1 MSKDGTRHDH
11 HPDPGGHPAH
21 RPGPVPVVPG
31 PRAGDDVPPPTGLAA
46 WLLSP
51 RPPSPPGVWREG
63 RVAKPDEDPG
73 AMGDRELFGGALLA
87 LLGALLL
94 WSLCWNGYIRIWL
107 WPLEWVTTDAWRGTR
122 LHVTATYAYYV
133 LFALL
138 LIWVFGRIGDWSRVW
153 RRVRPGVLRLA
164 LVPADTPPL
173 PVARTRRAVAALLAG
188 ALAWGLSFGGV
199 WLFWLEPLWA
209 VVPDSWWEEGDTTAY
224 VVAYTIHYALW
235 TALLVAVAALLG
247 GWRGAARL
255 LWGGRDAAYGSG
267 GRDGEGAPLP
277 DPTRWDELREAGLS
291 RAADRLRA
299 DALSGA
305 MNDVDHVRLAEL
317 WRRARSVPEAR
328 DAFGLAVEA
337 EGAGALLHP
346 SGARDLPV
354 RTARHDPLTG
364 QVLIGRAVPDERN
377 PYSHR
382 GEAVALDPE
391 VLGTSLVAI
400 GPPGSGK
407 TGRVIRPVIEAL
419 CLRALAG
426 RATVVAVG
434 AAGAGLGADEA
445 FDVLIRV
452 GDPDSPYLLDP
463 WGGCED
469 TDEAAALLAEALVG
483 GGRDDPEEAA
493 VAIAQLIGP
502 YRAAYGHFPGV
513 PELRALL
520 DGATALLNTLHDD
533 LGRSGGRAHQRDLV
547 LRARQAERPDDIGRR
562 LADRLG
568 LLERAGVAGPAD
580 PARRARPFAV
590 GVPDRPSRVRVDLP
604 AGGHAEAG
612 RIIVRLLLTRFASA
626 VARRPDRTLF
636 ACLVLDDAASALT
649 PGTVRALARLRPA
662 GAGAVLALNSLDEV
676 PEPLRPALLGT
687 VGCRMAFSGIT
698 TWDAEH
704 FARAWGKEWTEDRDV
719 TRAPDRTG
727 GVVKRTVRGVRRLF
741 TGRETTT
748 ETVTVRRVERE
759 RWPASELA
767 HRLPPRHAVLSV
779 TSTEGESGPPIL
791 VRLGD

>member
-1 MSKDGTRHDH
+1 TRSDT
-11 HPDPGGHPAH
+11 GAGVPA
-21 RPGPVPVVPG
+21 VPG
-31 PRAGDDVPPPTGLAA
+31 PRADTPPASGLAA
-46 WLLSP
+46 WLLTP

-63 RVAKPDEDPG
+63 RVPRPDEDPD

-87 LLGALLL
+87 LLGALLV
-94 WSLCWNGYIRIWL
+94 WSLCWNGYIRVWL

-133 LFALL
+133 LFAVFLA
-138 LIWVFGRIGDWSRVW
+138 WVFGRIGNWPRVW
-153 RRVRPGVLRLA
+153 RRVRPGALRLLRA
-164 LVPADTPPL
+164 PADTPPL
-173 PVARTRRAVAALLAG
+173 PVARTRRAVAAILAG

-224 VVAYTIHYALW
+224 VIAYNIHYLLW
-235 TALLVAVAALLG
+235 TVSLVTAAAVLG
-247 GWRGAARL
+247 GWRDIARL
-255 LWGGRDAAYGSG
+255 VWGRRTDGKGARDA
-267 GRDGEGAPLP
+267 DGTPIP
-277 DPTRWDELREAGLS
+277 DPTRWDELREAGLD
-291 RAADRLRA
+291 RAADRLRD
-299 DALSGA
+299 DARSGA

-317 WRRARSVPEAR
+317 WRRARAVPGAREAF
-328 DAFGLAVEA
+328 AAAVEA
-337 EGAGALLHP
+337 DGAGALSHP

-354 RTARHDPLTG
+354 RTARHDLLTG
-364 QVLIGRAVPDERN
+364 QVLIGRAVADERN
-377 PYSHR
+377 PHSHR
-382 GEAVALDPE
+382 GEAVAFDPE
-391 VLGTSLVAI
+391 VLGTSLVAV

-407 TGRVIRPVIEAL
+407 TGRVIRPVVEAL

-426 RATVVAVG
+426 RAAVVAVG
-434 AAGAGLGADEA
+434 AAGAGLGSDDA
-445 FDVLIRV
+445 FDVVIRV
-452 GDPDSPYLLDP
+452 GDPGTSHLLDP

-493 VAIAQLIGP
+493 LAIAQLIGP

-520 DGATALLNTLHDD
+520 DGAGALLHTLHDD
-533 LGRSGGRAHQRDLV
+533 LGRAGDRTHQRDLAV
-547 LRARQAERPDDIGRR
+547 RARQAERPDDIGRR

-568 LLERAGVAGPAD
+568 LLERAGLAGPAD

-590 GVPDRPSRVRVDLP
+590 GVPDRPLRVRVDLP

-626 VARRPDRTLF
+626 VTRRPDRSLF

-649 PGTVRALARLRPA
+649 PGTVRDLARLRPA
-662 GAGAVLALNSLDEV
+662 GAGAVLALRSLDEV

-687 VGCRMAFSGIT
+687 VGCLMAFSGVT

-759 RWPASELA
+759 RRPASELA